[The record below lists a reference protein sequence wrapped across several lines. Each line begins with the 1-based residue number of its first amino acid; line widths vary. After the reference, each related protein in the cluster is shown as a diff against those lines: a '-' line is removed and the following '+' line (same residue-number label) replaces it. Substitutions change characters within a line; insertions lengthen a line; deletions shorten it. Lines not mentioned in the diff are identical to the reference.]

1 MIDFFFTLLYMF
13 HKSQYTLLNTVSKLP
28 NSKQCHYIYE
38 AEKIAQKSTVVKKHG
53 CVIVQN
59 NKIIA
64 RGYNKHM
71 SIGSIVS
78 KKFKPN
84 DPFHPFSTIHAEV
97 DALNQ
102 IKKKNIKLDNAQ
114 MYVVRIPNHICTF
127 CGTQHDFL
135 LSMPCDNCRNYINKF
150 PGISKVYFTTQD
162 SITSQD

>member
-1 MIDFFFTLLYMF
+1 MF
-13 HKSQYTLLNTVSKLP
+13 QKSQYTFLHTFSKFP
-28 NSKQCHYIYE
+28 NLKQWHFIYE
-38 AEKIAQKSTVVKKHG
+38 AQKIAQKSTVVKKHG

-71 SIGSIVS
+71 SIGSVVC

-102 IKKKNIKLDNAQ
+102 IKKKNIKLENAQ
-114 MYVVRIPNHICTF
+114 MYVVRIPNNICTF
-127 CGTQHDFL
+127 CGKENFL

-150 PGISKVYFTTQD
+150 DGISKVYFTT
-162 SITSQD
+162 

>member
-1 MIDFFFTLLYMF
+1 MF
-13 HKSQYTLLNTVSKLP
+13 QKSQYTFLHTFSKFP
-28 NSKQCHYIYE
+28 NLKQWHFIYE
-38 AEKIAQKSTVVKKHG
+38 AQKIAQKSTVVKKHG

-71 SIGSIVS
+71 PIGSIVC

-102 IKKKNIKLDNAQ
+102 IKKKNIKLENAQ
-114 MYVVRIPNHICTF
+114 MYVVRIPNNICSF
-127 CGTQHDFL
+127 CGNDFL

-150 PGISKVYFTTQD
+150 PGISKVYFTTEN
-162 SITSQD
+162 SIINEE